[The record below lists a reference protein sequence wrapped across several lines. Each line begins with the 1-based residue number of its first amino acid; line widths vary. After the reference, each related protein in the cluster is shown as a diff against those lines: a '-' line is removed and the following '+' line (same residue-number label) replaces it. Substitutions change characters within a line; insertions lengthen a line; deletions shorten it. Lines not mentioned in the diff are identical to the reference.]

1 MFKTIFARF
10 GNIKAGKFIDD
21 ETGESLNDI
30 AKVLSQFGIALYNAE
45 GNMNDVGNI
54 LSTLAN
60 KWDKLNDT
68 ERNALATAIAGVRQ
82 RENFLNINLGI
93 VFAKAQ

>member
-1 MFKTIFARF
+1 
-10 GNIKAGKFIDD
+10 
-21 ETGESLNDI
+21 
-30 AKVLSQFGIALYNAE
+30 
-45 GNMNDVGNI
+45 MNDVSNI

-68 ERNALATAIAGVRQ
+68 ERNALATSIAGVRQ

-93 VFAKAQ
+93 VFVKTQ